1 LMVYLQLKVTVND
14 FYILHDNFY
23 NFLWKD

>member
-14 FYILHDNFY
+14 FYILHDIFC
-23 NFLWKD
+23 NFLWKE